1 MSDETPQ
8 LPPEEPIKGV
18 AHAFCET
25 GTEGVIWSLQDEKYI
40 SGGQWS
46 YDGLNCLEDG
56 DFLKVFNDAARKD
69 VLWEGEIKLKYPG
82 TLEYNRGI
90 QDGVDERNWAK
101 MFFDEKPA
109 MLIKKD
115 AYIKVKADAAAKAIQ
130 QREVADFARACHEGI
145 EVEPLKP
152 LRIIKQPP
160 SV

>member
-1 MSDETPQ
+1 MSEETPQ
-8 LPPEEPIKGV
+8 TPLEEPIRGV
-18 AHAFCET
+18 THAFCET
-25 GTEGVIWSLQDEKYI
+25 GTEGVIWSLQDEKHI
-40 SGGQWS
+40 SNGQWS
-46 YDGLNCLEDG
+46 YAGLNCLEDG

-115 AYIKVKADAAAKAIQ
+115 AYAKLKVENAARAIQ
-130 QREVADFARACHEGI
+130 QKEASDFSRACHEGI

-152 LRIIKQPP
+152 LRIIKPQP
-160 SV
+160 